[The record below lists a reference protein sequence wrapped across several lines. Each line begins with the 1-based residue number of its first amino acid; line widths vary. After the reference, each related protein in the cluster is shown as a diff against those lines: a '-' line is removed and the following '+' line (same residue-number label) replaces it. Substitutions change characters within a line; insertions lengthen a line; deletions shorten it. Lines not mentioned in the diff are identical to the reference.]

1 MKLADGRYDR
11 YQRMLQG
18 WLDEVY
24 DKGYKQGFKDG
35 VESEEHQELKLKLE
49 EANKYYQQGYN
60 ARKAETTQN
69 ANDEIKIGDEVET
82 NPEKEIGYA
91 RFVVCGIDKNRNL
104 TGFSKDGHWSCWA
117 EYYCRK
123 TGRHFDQIEQVF
135 EAMRENN

>member
-1 MKLADGRYDR
+1 MKDYKAIEG
-11 YQRMLQG
+11 LQ
-18 WLDEVY
+18 DNVRVEVKAAY

-35 VESEEHQELKLKLE
+35 EKSYFIRLKTREFEEE
-49 EANKYYQQGYN
+49 
-60 ARKAETTQN
+60 QN
-69 ANDEIKIGDEVET
+69 ADEEIKIGDEVET
-82 NPEKEIGYA
+82 DPEKENRYV

-135 EAMRENN
+135 EAMKESEKHD